1 MARLRREEVAA
12 ARRDV
17 LSTVVPDGAEDSLDA
32 LQHAGER
39 LEADAAALRRGILL
53 AAQRALASNREHRR
67 DPSHAEEAKTVA
79 ALADLAPP
87 STERI
92 DADEDEHMGFGRTAF
107 PGRETRRVDADI
119 ARRAATLE
127 EQSNRFRSLASA
139 ATAAEAFAR
148 AETSMREGE
157 AALARG
163 EHERASTALGDVRAA
178 LTNGTLDAP
187 SDAAGTHLKP
197 NPESSFGDLRARDR
211 ARSLTSA
218 ADSLHDAIQTDL
230 TARLERS
237 FAVDK
242 DTGSVGSDPT
252 AFAAAWLHL
261 SNVLKDADDGS
272 IDASTASVACEWANA
287 WALRAG
293 TERDARVL
301 AEGLERSIGN
311 VRDAWVRLPEGSRR
325 FVAKTFGKT
334 AWPTIAAA
342 IVTRWFSTN
351 DADDNK
357 LDEECVNALVGA
369 EGAAQALG
377 LVPPPPNVGPIES
390 AAFERERRERNSIR
404 ARVLSAAR
412 DVIVA
417 DIHGRRTM
425 RVIPSDEERA
435 DWAPGIGGAGLGFGD
450 EDSACE
456 VSEADGVEFLQAGG
470 RTVSAAAHELAAHVS
485 RTLVQGVTEGDGT
498 ASSSSS
504 SSAATDALDLFRA
517 LRDPENCP
525 DVPSPASVCVYA
537 NDCAYLAARWCAACV
552 TYNASRMTGTD
563 AAARRS
569 VSIAAAVSP
578 LTGSGDRAIRALV
591 ARTRAEIFHAL
602 DDSNNFR
609 DLGEDGAVK
618 EATNAVRRARHLM
631 GRVVAALSRL
641 LPKRTGA
648 RLARELLGAYAV
660 KVTKD
665 ALSLSDVS
673 VDESECLKKLLTE
686 AFDPCGLLVVSAGG
700 GRSDADAEA
709 AALIEGLEGH
719 EWMKGSA
726 LPSMLDANM
735 TDLLEWWE
743 SGRLPALGF
752 GADEVGGF
760 VRANFEAS
768 ENRSAVLD
776 RLLSGE

>member
-17 LSTVVPDGAEDSLDA
+17 LSTVVRPNPRAIPPVGSTLQPGIPLGHIEISRDLARHRLTRPRPALTSSFPRPPPTRAGPPPTTQVPDGAEDSLDA

-92 DADEDEHMGFGRTAF
+92 DADDEDDHMGFGRTAF

-139 ATAAEAFAR
+139 ATVAEAFAR
-148 AETSMREGE
+148 AETSMRTGE

-178 LTNGTLDAP
+178 LTDGSLDAP

-325 FVAKTFGKT
+325 FVAKTFGAK

-351 DADDNK
+351 DADENK

-390 AAFERERRERNSIR
+390 AAFEREVSFF
-404 ARVLSAAR
+404 LFS
-412 DVIVA
+412 
-417 DIHGRRTM
+417 HG
-425 RVIPSDEERA
+425 
-435 DWAPGIGGAGLGFGD
+435 
-450 EDSACE
+450 
-456 VSEADGVEFLQAGG
+456 Q
-470 RTVSAAAHELAAHVS
+470 
-485 RTLVQGVTEGDGT
+485 
-498 ASSSSS
+498 
-504 SSAATDALDLFRA
+504 LD
-517 LRDPENCP
+517 
-525 DVPSPASVCVYA
+525 
-537 NDCAYLAARWCAACV
+537 
-552 TYNASRMTGTD
+552 
-563 AAARRS
+563 
-569 VSIAAAVSP
+569 
-578 LTGSGDRAIRALV
+578 
-591 ARTRAEIFHAL
+591 
-602 DDSNNFR
+602 
-609 DLGEDGAVK
+609 
-618 EATNAVRRARHLM
+618 
-631 GRVVAALSRL
+631 
-641 LPKRTGA
+641 
-648 RLARELLGAYAV
+648 
-660 KVTKD
+660 
-665 ALSLSDVS
+665 
-673 VDESECLKKLLTE
+673 
-686 AFDPCGLLVVSAGG
+686 
-700 GRSDADAEA
+700 
-709 AALIEGLEGH
+709 
-719 EWMKGSA
+719 
-726 LPSMLDANM
+726 
-735 TDLLEWWE
+735 
-743 SGRLPALGF
+743 
-752 GADEVGGF
+752 
-760 VRANFEAS
+760 
-768 ENRSAVLD
+768 
-776 RLLSGE
+776 

>member
-1 MARLRREEVAA
+1 MSPAI
-12 ARRDV
+12 
-17 LSTVVPDGAEDSLDA
+17 STDATPPCPQLILPPDQVPDGAEDSLDA

-53 AAQRALASNREHRR
+53 AAQRALASNTEHHS

-92 DADEDEHMGFGRTAF
+92 DPDEDDHMGFGRTAF

-127 EQSNRFRSLASA
+127 EQSNRYRSLASA
-139 ATAAEAFAR
+139 ATVVEAFAR

-178 LTNGTLDAP
+178 LTDGSLDAP
-187 SDAAGTHLKP
+187 SDASSIMKP
-197 NPESSFGDLRARDR
+197 ISESSFAKSSALGDLRARDR

-218 ADSLHDAIQTDL
+218 ADALHDAIQTDL

-242 DTGSVGSDPT
+242 DGSVGSDPT

-351 DADDNK
+351 DADENK

-390 AAFERERRERNSIR
+390 AAFERE
-404 ARVLSAAR
+404 
-412 DVIVA
+412 
-417 DIHGRRTM
+417 
-425 RVIPSDEERA
+425 
-435 DWAPGIGGAGLGFGD
+435 
-450 EDSACE
+450 
-456 VSEADGVEFLQAGG
+456 VSFFLFSHAQ
-470 RTVSAAAHELAAHVS
+470 
-485 RTLVQGVTEGDGT
+485 
-498 ASSSSS
+498 
-504 SSAATDALDLFRA
+504 LD
-517 LRDPENCP
+517 
-525 DVPSPASVCVYA
+525 
-537 NDCAYLAARWCAACV
+537 
-552 TYNASRMTGTD
+552 
-563 AAARRS
+563 
-569 VSIAAAVSP
+569 
-578 LTGSGDRAIRALV
+578 
-591 ARTRAEIFHAL
+591 
-602 DDSNNFR
+602 
-609 DLGEDGAVK
+609 
-618 EATNAVRRARHLM
+618 
-631 GRVVAALSRL
+631 
-641 LPKRTGA
+641 
-648 RLARELLGAYAV
+648 
-660 KVTKD
+660 
-665 ALSLSDVS
+665 
-673 VDESECLKKLLTE
+673 
-686 AFDPCGLLVVSAGG
+686 
-700 GRSDADAEA
+700 
-709 AALIEGLEGH
+709 
-719 EWMKGSA
+719 
-726 LPSMLDANM
+726 
-735 TDLLEWWE
+735 
-743 SGRLPALGF
+743 
-752 GADEVGGF
+752 
-760 VRANFEAS
+760 
-768 ENRSAVLD
+768 
-776 RLLSGE
+776 

>member
-1 MARLRREEVAA
+1 MMSPAISLIMTRPRPALDSSFPRPPPP
-12 ARRDV
+12 
-17 LSTVVPDGAEDSLDA
+17 TQVPDGAEDSLDA

-53 AAQRALASNREHRR
+53 AAQRALASNTEHRR

-92 DADEDEHMGFGRTAF
+92 DADDEDDHMGFGRTAF

-139 ATAAEAFAR
+139 ATVAEAFAR
-148 AETSMREGE
+148 AETSMRTGE

-178 LTNGTLDAP
+178 LTDGSLDAP

-242 DTGSVGSDPT
+242 DTGSVGSDPA

-261 SNVLKDADDGS
+261 SNVLKDTADGS

-325 FVAKTFGKT
+325 FVAKTFGAK

-342 IVTRWFSTN
+342 IVTRWFSTD
-351 DADDNK
+351 DADEHK

-390 AAFERERRERNSIR
+390 AAFEREVSFF
-404 ARVLSAAR
+404 LFS
-412 DVIVA
+412 
-417 DIHGRRTM
+417 HGQ
-425 RVIPSDEERA
+425 SD
-435 DWAPGIGGAGLGFGD
+435 
-450 EDSACE
+450 
-456 VSEADGVEFLQAGG
+456 
-470 RTVSAAAHELAAHVS
+470 
-485 RTLVQGVTEGDGT
+485 
-498 ASSSSS
+498 
-504 SSAATDALDLFRA
+504 
-517 LRDPENCP
+517 
-525 DVPSPASVCVYA
+525 
-537 NDCAYLAARWCAACV
+537 
-552 TYNASRMTGTD
+552 
-563 AAARRS
+563 
-569 VSIAAAVSP
+569 
-578 LTGSGDRAIRALV
+578 
-591 ARTRAEIFHAL
+591 
-602 DDSNNFR
+602 
-609 DLGEDGAVK
+609 
-618 EATNAVRRARHLM
+618 
-631 GRVVAALSRL
+631 
-641 LPKRTGA
+641 
-648 RLARELLGAYAV
+648 
-660 KVTKD
+660 
-665 ALSLSDVS
+665 
-673 VDESECLKKLLTE
+673 
-686 AFDPCGLLVVSAGG
+686 
-700 GRSDADAEA
+700 
-709 AALIEGLEGH
+709 
-719 EWMKGSA
+719 
-726 LPSMLDANM
+726 
-735 TDLLEWWE
+735 
-743 SGRLPALGF
+743 
-752 GADEVGGF
+752 
-760 VRANFEAS
+760 
-768 ENRSAVLD
+768 
-776 RLLSGE
+776 

>member
-17 LSTVVPDGAEDSLDA
+17 LSTVVRPNPRAILPVGSTLQPGIPLGHIEISRDLARHRLTRPRPALDSSFPRPPTPTTQVPDGAEDSLDA

-92 DADEDEHMGFGRTAF
+92 DADEDDHMGFGRTAF

-504 SSAATDALDLFRA
+504 SSSAATDALDLFRA

-525 DVPSPASVCVYA
+525 DVPSP
-537 NDCAYLAARWCAACV
+537 
-552 TYNASRMTGTD
+552 
-563 AAARRS
+563 
-569 VSIAAAVSP
+569 
-578 LTGSGDRAIRALV
+578 
-591 ARTRAEIFHAL
+591 
-602 DDSNNFR
+602 
-609 DLGEDGAVK
+609 
-618 EATNAVRRARHLM
+618 VR
-631 GRVVAALSRL
+631 
-641 LPKRTGA
+641 
-648 RLARELLGAYAV
+648 
-660 KVTKD
+660 
-665 ALSLSDVS
+665 
-673 VDESECLKKLLTE
+673 
-686 AFDPCGLLVVSAGG
+686 FFF
-700 GRSDADAEA
+700 
-709 AALIEGLEGH
+709 I
-719 EWMKGSA
+719 
-726 LPSMLDANM
+726 
-735 TDLLEWWE
+735 
-743 SGRLPALGF
+743 
-752 GADEVGGF
+752 F
-760 VRANFEAS
+760 VRAIGLTACFVH
-768 ENRSAVLD
+768 RRPSACTPTIA
-776 RLLSGE
+776 RTWPRGGARRALLITPRG

>member
-17 LSTVVPDGAEDSLDA
+17 LSTVVRPNPRAIPPVGSTLQPGIPLGHIEISRDLARHRLTRPRPALNSSFPRPPPTTQVPDGAEDSLDA

-53 AAQRALASNREHRR
+53 AAQRALASNTEHRR

-92 DADEDEHMGFGRTAF
+92 DADDEDDHMGFGRTAF

-139 ATAAEAFAR
+139 ATVAEAFAR
-148 AETSMREGE
+148 AEESMREGE

-178 LTNGTLDAP
+178 LTDGSLDAP
-187 SDAAGTHLKP
+187 SDASSIMKP
-197 NPESSFGDLRARDR
+197 ISESSFAKSSTALGDLRARDR

-242 DTGSVGSDPT
+242 DGSVGSDPA

-261 SNVLKDADDGS
+261 SNVLKDAADGS

-325 FVAKTFGKT
+325 FVAKTFGAK

-351 DADDNK
+351 DADENK

-390 AAFERERRERNSIR
+390 AAFERE
-404 ARVLSAAR
+404 
-412 DVIVA
+412 
-417 DIHGRRTM
+417 
-425 RVIPSDEERA
+425 
-435 DWAPGIGGAGLGFGD
+435 
-450 EDSACE
+450 
-456 VSEADGVEFLQAGG
+456 VS
-470 RTVSAAAHELAAHVS
+470 
-485 RTLVQGVTEGDGT
+485 
-498 ASSSSS
+498 
-504 SSAATDALDLFRA
+504 LF
-517 LRDPENCP
+517 
-525 DVPSPASVCVYA
+525 
-537 NDCAYLAARWCAACV
+537 
-552 TYNASRMTGTD
+552 
-563 AAARRS
+563 
-569 VSIAAAVSP
+569 
-578 LTGSGDRAIRALV
+578 
-591 ARTRAEIFHAL
+591 
-602 DDSNNFR
+602 
-609 DLGEDGAVK
+609 
-618 EATNAVRRARHLM
+618 
-631 GRVVAALSRL
+631 
-641 LPKRTGA
+641 
-648 RLARELLGAYAV
+648 
-660 KVTKD
+660 
-665 ALSLSDVS
+665 
-673 VDESECLKKLLTE
+673 
-686 AFDPCGLLVVSAGG
+686 
-700 GRSDADAEA
+700 
-709 AALIEGLEGH
+709 
-719 EWMKGSA
+719 
-726 LPSMLDANM
+726 
-735 TDLLEWWE
+735 
-743 SGRLPALGF
+743 
-752 GADEVGGF
+752 
-760 VRANFEAS
+760 
-768 ENRSAVLD
+768 
-776 RLLSGE
+776 LLSYGQSD

>member
-17 LSTVVPDGAEDSLDA
+17 LSTVVRPNPRAIPPVGSTLQPGIPLGHIEISRDLARHRLTRPRPALNSSFPRPPPTTQVPDGAEDSLDA

-53 AAQRALASNREHRR
+53 AAQRALASNTEHRR

-92 DADEDEHMGFGRTAF
+92 DADDEDDHMGFGRTAF

-139 ATAAEAFAR
+139 ATVAEAFAR
-148 AETSMREGE
+148 AETSMRTGE

-178 LTNGTLDAP
+178 LTDGSLDAP

-197 NPESSFGDLRARDR
+197 NPESSFAKSTALGDLRARDR

-218 ADSLHDAIQTDL
+218 ADSLHGAIQTDL

-242 DTGSVGSDPT
+242 DGSVGSDPA

-261 SNVLKDADDGS
+261 SNVLKDAADGS

-325 FVAKTFGKT
+325 FVAKTFGAK

-351 DADDNK
+351 DADENK

-390 AAFERERRERNSIR
+390 AAFEREVSFF
-404 ARVLSAAR
+404 LFS
-412 DVIVA
+412 
-417 DIHGRRTM
+417 HG
-425 RVIPSDEERA
+425 
-435 DWAPGIGGAGLGFGD
+435 
-450 EDSACE
+450 
-456 VSEADGVEFLQAGG
+456 Q
-470 RTVSAAAHELAAHVS
+470 
-485 RTLVQGVTEGDGT
+485 
-498 ASSSSS
+498 
-504 SSAATDALDLFRA
+504 LD
-517 LRDPENCP
+517 
-525 DVPSPASVCVYA
+525 
-537 NDCAYLAARWCAACV
+537 
-552 TYNASRMTGTD
+552 
-563 AAARRS
+563 
-569 VSIAAAVSP
+569 
-578 LTGSGDRAIRALV
+578 
-591 ARTRAEIFHAL
+591 
-602 DDSNNFR
+602 
-609 DLGEDGAVK
+609 
-618 EATNAVRRARHLM
+618 
-631 GRVVAALSRL
+631 
-641 LPKRTGA
+641 
-648 RLARELLGAYAV
+648 
-660 KVTKD
+660 
-665 ALSLSDVS
+665 
-673 VDESECLKKLLTE
+673 
-686 AFDPCGLLVVSAGG
+686 
-700 GRSDADAEA
+700 
-709 AALIEGLEGH
+709 
-719 EWMKGSA
+719 
-726 LPSMLDANM
+726 
-735 TDLLEWWE
+735 
-743 SGRLPALGF
+743 
-752 GADEVGGF
+752 
-760 VRANFEAS
+760 
-768 ENRSAVLD
+768 
-776 RLLSGE
+776 

>member
-17 LSTVVPDGAEDSLDA
+17 LSTVVRPNPRAIPPVGSTLQPGIPLGHIEISRDLARHRLTRPRPALNSSFPRPPPTTQVPDGAEDSLDA

-53 AAQRALASNREHRR
+53 AAQRALASNTEHRR

-92 DADEDEHMGFGRTAF
+92 DADEDDHMGFGRTAF

-139 ATAAEAFAR
+139 ATVAEAFAR

-163 EHERASTALGDVRAA
+163 EHERASTALGDVRAD

-218 ADSLHDAIQTDL
+218 ADSLHGAIQTDL

-242 DTGSVGSDPT
+242 DGSVGSDPA

-261 SNVLKDADDGS
+261 SNVLKDAADGS

-325 FVAKTFGKT
+325 FVAKTFGAK

-342 IVTRWFSTN
+342 IITRWFSTN

-390 AAFERERRERNSIR
+390 AAFEREVSFF
-404 ARVLSAAR
+404 LSS
-412 DVIVA
+412 
-417 DIHGRRTM
+417 HG
-425 RVIPSDEERA
+425 
-435 DWAPGIGGAGLGFGD
+435 
-450 EDSACE
+450 
-456 VSEADGVEFLQAGG
+456 Q
-470 RTVSAAAHELAAHVS
+470 
-485 RTLVQGVTEGDGT
+485 
-498 ASSSSS
+498 
-504 SSAATDALDLFRA
+504 LD
-517 LRDPENCP
+517 
-525 DVPSPASVCVYA
+525 
-537 NDCAYLAARWCAACV
+537 
-552 TYNASRMTGTD
+552 
-563 AAARRS
+563 
-569 VSIAAAVSP
+569 
-578 LTGSGDRAIRALV
+578 
-591 ARTRAEIFHAL
+591 
-602 DDSNNFR
+602 
-609 DLGEDGAVK
+609 
-618 EATNAVRRARHLM
+618 
-631 GRVVAALSRL
+631 
-641 LPKRTGA
+641 
-648 RLARELLGAYAV
+648 
-660 KVTKD
+660 
-665 ALSLSDVS
+665 
-673 VDESECLKKLLTE
+673 
-686 AFDPCGLLVVSAGG
+686 
-700 GRSDADAEA
+700 
-709 AALIEGLEGH
+709 
-719 EWMKGSA
+719 
-726 LPSMLDANM
+726 
-735 TDLLEWWE
+735 
-743 SGRLPALGF
+743 
-752 GADEVGGF
+752 
-760 VRANFEAS
+760 
-768 ENRSAVLD
+768 
-776 RLLSGE
+776 